1 MILLMDNQDQPQN
14 FSDLQPTPA
23 SPRMFLN
30 IRNIPTKYIII
41 FLAVLAVLS
50 SGSTGYLL
58 FANKKKV
65 LPPKTIQEEILV
77 APPIFTPIPT
87 PTKVPTPT
95 ITPTPTLAPL
105 VDPIATWSAF
115 VSTKYAYSIKYPP
128 DWTAKIT
135 TQQDP
140 KILEY
145 VVFNPKDATKAG
157 SLSITSSY
165 GTRTYKEALALD
177 PQKGATVTVASV
189 SATRK
194 NQQDSDGNISINV
207 ITPTGANTIVIK
219 AEEKY
224 RNILDIMLT
233 TVKLTQ

>member
-14 FSDLQPTPA
+14 FSDIQPTPA
-23 SPRMFLN
+23 SPRMFFN
-30 IRNIPTKYIII
+30 ILNIPTKYIII

-50 SGSTGYLL
+50 SGLTGYLL
-58 FANKKKV
+58 FANKKKA
-65 LPPKTIQEEILV
+65 LPPKIVQEEILV
-77 APPIFTPIPT
+77 EPPSFTPI

-105 VDPIATWSAF
+105 VDPVATWSAF
-115 VSTKYAYSIKYPP
+115 VSTKYSYSIKYPP

-157 SLSITSSY
+157 TLSITSSY
-165 GTRTYKEALALD
+165 STRTYKEVLALD
-177 PQKGATVTVASV
+177 PQKGETVTIASV
-189 SATRK
+189 SATTK
-194 NQQDSDGNISINV
+194 SLKDSDGNISINV
-207 ITPTGANTIVIK
+207 IIPTGVNTIIINAK
-219 AEEKY
+219 EMYKS
-224 RNILDIMLT
+224 ILDKMLT
-233 TVKLTQ
+233 TLKLTQ